1 MSKNG
6 GKKTNFEKW
15 REKRVGT
22 QVQKEQQEGK
32 NRLGIV
38 GIAVATLYGTL
49 HGTTKNQNRLENR

>member
-1 MSKNG
+1 ME
-6 GKKTNFEKW
+6 KTNFEKW

-38 GIAVATLYGTL
+38 GIAVATLWGTL
-49 HGTTKNQNRLENR
+49 HGTRKMKIG